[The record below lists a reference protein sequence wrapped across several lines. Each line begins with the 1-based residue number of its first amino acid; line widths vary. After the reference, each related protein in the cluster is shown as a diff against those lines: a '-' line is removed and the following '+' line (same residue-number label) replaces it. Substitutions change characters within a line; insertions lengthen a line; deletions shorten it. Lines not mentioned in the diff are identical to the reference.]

1 MTEIVRTPTKASGG
15 ITEAE
20 KVLLKEHTDR
30 WIKMILRTEPTD
42 FSKLKPA
49 IEGLYGAAN
58 LPIPVVALARSPIAM
73 VFMYGAASAI
83 LKKKKKAPPA
93 QDVINTVVEAFNA
106 VDASK
111 TNNLVQEYVSL
122 TKKLAGAAGITEA
135 KQWSNVYQGG
145 AYWAQYDVYLTAM
158 RDVIGLRL
166 PEHEKYKYWEEAA
179 IHGTFRV
186 MHEKFCIVTD
196 FPDTLKMDDQNR
208 AHCQNGPSHR
218 WSDGWALYHW
228 HGVAVPEHWIMNPAS
243 LSAKEAITWTNIEE
257 RRAACEILGWA
268 KILKEL
274 KAKVIDSD
282 GDPEIGELLEVT
294 LPDIGTEKF
303 LRVMCGTGREFA
315 LPVPPEMTTA
325 LEANAWTYGLSL
337 NEFVIP
343 EVRT

>member
-1 MTEIVRTPTKASGG
+1 MTNIVRTPTKATGG
-15 ITEAE
+15 ITEEE
-20 KVLLKEHTDR
+20 KVLLKAHTDK

-42 FSKLKPA
+42 FSKAKSA
-49 IEGLYGAAN
+49 IEGLYAAAD
-58 LPIPVVALARSPIAM
+58 LQKPVVALAKSPIAM
-73 VFMYGAASAI
+73 VFMYGAASAM
-83 LKKKKKAPPA
+83 LKKKNSPAP
-93 QDVINTVVEAFNA
+93 QVVIDEVVAAFNDIDFA
-106 VDASK
+106 NTS
-111 TNNLVQEYVSL
+111 NIVQKYVEI
-122 TKKLAGAAGITEA
+122 TKKLADKKGIAEA

-166 PEHEKYKYWEEAA
+166 PEYEKYKYWEEAA

-196 FPDTLKMDDQNR
+196 FPDTLKMDDENR

-218 WSDGWALYHW
+218 WADGWSLYHW
-228 HGVAVPEHWIMNPAS
+228 HGVSVPANWIMNPAS
-243 LSAKEAITWTNIEE
+243 LSAKDAITWQNIEQ

-274 KAKVIDSD
+274 DAKVVDTD

-303 LRVMCGTGREFA
+303 LRVLCGTGREFA
-315 LPVPPEMTTA
+315 LPVPPEMKSA
-325 LEANAWTYGLSL
+325 LQAQSWTWGLDENDFL
-337 NEFVIP
+337 VP